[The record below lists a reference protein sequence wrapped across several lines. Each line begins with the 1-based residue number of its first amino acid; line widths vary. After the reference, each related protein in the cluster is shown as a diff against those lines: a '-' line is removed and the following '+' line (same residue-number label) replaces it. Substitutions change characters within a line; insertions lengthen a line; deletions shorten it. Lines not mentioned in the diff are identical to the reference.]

1 VLARYSERASETVF
15 RPLALEV
22 DMVRSRQAAVLVLAA
37 VAFATP
43 AWAQFAAADLV
54 YVPGVA
60 HTPGVGDTA
69 WRSDIYIT
77 SAEEEV
83 DVDVAIVFLATGQV
97 SNANRFFD
105 RATWLGGREEDG
117 WGKINP
123 ALKDIP
129 PGGTVV
135 LRDIVGEYWADDAGV
150 ANSGAIAIFAWESG
164 TLQED
169 STRVQR
175 NIIVNSRVFTR
186 STFYRPDTANEGQ
199 FLEVSGTYG
208 QTMPG
213 VPWYNLADPSAFDE
227 ERDFSFM
234 LLSGAAQDEDF
245 RYNLGILNASDPLT
259 SISIAVQPF
268 RGTGEPF
275 LDTDGRPIFRQFTLP
290 PVSHV
295 QFNDALLTLFNFAS
309 APDDVLL
316 KVSFISW
323 SSTNSM
329 PVVGMTV
336 YGTMIDNDTND
347 PTAVLPA
354 FAHPYNIECQWPPSG
369 DGSSKA
375 APGMPGVSRRPL
387 EIPNH

>member
-1 VLARYSERASETVF
+1 
-15 RPLALEV
+15 
-22 DMVRSRQAAVLVLAA
+22 MVRSRQAAALALAA
-37 VAFATP
+37 VALATP
-43 AWAQFAAADLV
+43 AAAQFAAADLV

-105 RATWLGGREEDG
+105 RETWLGGREEDG
-117 WGKINP
+117 WGKVNP

-129 PGGTVV
+129 PGATVV
-135 LRDIVGEYWADDAGV
+135 LRDVVGEYWADDAGV
-150 ANSGAIAIFAWESG
+150 ANSGALAIFAWESG

-169 STRVQR
+169 STRVLR
-175 NIIVNSRVFTR
+175 NVIVNSRVFTR
-186 STFYRPDTANEGQ
+186 STFYRPDSANEGQ

-213 VPWYNLADPSAFDE
+213 VPWYNLADPSAVDE

-234 LLSGAAQDEDF
+234 LLTGAAQDEDF
-245 RYNLGILNASDPLT
+245 RYNLGIVNASDPLT

-275 LDTDGRPIFRQFTLP
+275 VDTEGRPIFRQFNLP

-295 QFNDALLTLFNFAS
+295 QFNDVLLTLFNFAS

-316 KVSFISW
+316 KVSFITW
-323 SSTNSM
+323 SSTNSR
-329 PVVGMTV
+329 PTVGMTV
-336 YGTMIDNDTND
+336 YGTLIDNDTND

-354 FAHPYNIECQWPPSG
+354 FAFPYDIECQWPPVE
-369 DGSSKA
+369 DGASKRNG
-375 APGMPGVSRRPL
+375 GMARVSRRPL
-387 EIPNH
+387 EIPNL